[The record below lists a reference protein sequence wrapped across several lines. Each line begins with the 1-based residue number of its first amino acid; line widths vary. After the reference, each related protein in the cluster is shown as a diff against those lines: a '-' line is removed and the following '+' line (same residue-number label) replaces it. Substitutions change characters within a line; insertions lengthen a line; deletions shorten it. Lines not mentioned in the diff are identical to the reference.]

1 MGGFDG
7 VAPATWGLAFS
18 AIPASSA
25 SKWAG
30 SGWLPS
36 CEVAAA
42 AG

>member
-1 MGGFDG
+1 MHGFDG
-7 VAPATWGLAFS
+7 VAPATWSLAFS

-30 SGWLPS
+30 SRWLPS
-36 CEVAAA
+36 CDVGAA